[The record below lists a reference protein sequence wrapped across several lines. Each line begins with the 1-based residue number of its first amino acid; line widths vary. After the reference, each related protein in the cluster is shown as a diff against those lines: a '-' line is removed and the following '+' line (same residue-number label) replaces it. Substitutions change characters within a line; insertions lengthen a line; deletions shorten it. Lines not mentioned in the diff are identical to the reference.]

1 MDLTLGFFL
10 EQVFN
15 GLQLGMILFLMAV
28 GVTLTFGVM
37 NLINLAHG
45 AILMVGAFFIAFTT
59 STIPSFGLAVL
70 AALFL
75 VFTLAWLVE
84 VLLVKHL
91 YSKSHLDQVLATF
104 GLSIVLNDGVI
115 MIWGREPLYVN
126 LPSWLEGAVQIT
138 PGFSYPL
145 YRLAITGVAI
155 LAGLALW
162 LLLTKSRLG
171 MQIRGGAE
179 KREMIGALGVN
190 INFLFTSVFAL
201 SAILAALGGIMLGP
215 MISVQSGMGDPLLI
229 LSLAVV
235 VIGGVG
241 SLKGA
246 LYAAILVGLVDTLGR
261 MLWPVMFGDIV
272 GNIVSNSAIY
282 ILMAVVIAIRPSGL
296 FGRRISV

>member
-1 MDLTLGFFL
+1 MSLGLFI

-45 AILMVGAFFIAFTT
+45 SMLMIGAFLIAFAT
-59 STIPSFGLAVL
+59 SSVPSFGLAVL
-70 AALFL
+70 LAMCM
-75 VFTLAWLVE
+75 VF
-84 VLLVKHL
+84 VLSWIIERVLVKHL
-91 YSKSHLDQVLATF
+91 YTKPHLDQVLASF

-126 LPSWLEGAVQIT
+126 LPTWLEGPVQLT
-138 PGFSYPL
+138 STFSYPL
-145 YRLAITGVAI
+145 YRLSITGVAI

-162 LLLTKSRLG
+162 FLLTQTRLG
-171 MQIRGGAE
+171 MQIRAGAE

-190 INFLFTSVFAL
+190 INFLFTVVFAI
-201 SAILAALGGIMLGP
+201 SAMLAALGGVMLGP

-235 VIGGVG
+235 VIGGIG

-246 LYAAILVGLVDTLGR
+246 LYAALLVGLVDTLGR
-261 MLWPVMFGDIV
+261 MVWPSLLGPLV
-272 GNIVSNSAIY
+272 GNIVSNAAIY
-282 ILMAVVIAIRPSGL
+282 ILMALVIAIRPSGL
-296 FGRRISV
+296 FGRQLQ

>member
-1 MDLTLGFFL
+1 MSLGLFI

-45 AILMVGAFFIAFTT
+45 SMLMIGAFLIAFAT
-59 STIPSFGLAVL
+59 SSVPSFGLAVL
-70 AALFL
+70 LAMCL
-75 VFTLAWLVE
+75 VF
-84 VLLVKHL
+84 VLSWIIERVLVKHL
-91 YSKSHLDQVLATF
+91 YTKPHLDQVLASF

-126 LPSWLEGAVQIT
+126 LPTWLEGPVQLT
-138 PGFSYPL
+138 STFSYPL
-145 YRLAITGVAI
+145 YRLSITGVAI

-162 LLLTKSRLG
+162 FLLTQTRLG
-171 MQIRGGAE
+171 MQIRAGAE

-190 INFLFTSVFAL
+190 INFLFTVVFAI
-201 SAILAALGGIMLGP
+201 SAMLAALGGVMLGP

-235 VIGGVG
+235 VIGGIG

-246 LYAAILVGLVDTLGR
+246 LYAALLVGLVDTLGR
-261 MLWPVMFGDIV
+261 MVWPSLLGPLV
-272 GNIVSNSAIY
+272 GNIVSNAAIY
-282 ILMAVVIAIRPSGL
+282 ILMALVIAIRPSGL
-296 FGRRISV
+296 FGRQLQ

>member
-1 MDLTLGFFL
+1 MSLGLFI

-45 AILMVGAFFIAFTT
+45 SMLMIGAFLIAFAA
-59 STIPSFGLAVL
+59 SAVHSFGLAVL
-70 AALFL
+70 LAMVMVFALSWFIEK
-75 VFTLAWLVE
+75 V
-84 VLLVKHL
+84 LVKHL
-91 YSKSHLDQVLATF
+91 YAKTHLDQVLASF

-126 LPSWLEGAVQIT
+126 LPSWLEGPVQLT
-138 PGFSYPL
+138 PTFSYPL
-145 YRLAITGVAI
+145 YRLVITGVAI
-155 LAGLALW
+155 LAGLVLW
-162 LLLTKSRLG
+162 YLLTKTRLG
-171 MQIRGGAE
+171 MQIRAGAE

-190 INFLFTSVFAL
+190 INFLFTVVFAM
-201 SAILAALGGIMLGP
+201 SAILAALGGVMLGP

-235 VIGGVG
+235 VIGGIG

-246 LYAAILVGLVDTLGR
+246 LYAALLVGLVDTLGR
-261 MLWPVMFGDIV
+261 MVWPSLLGALV
-272 GNIVSNSAIY
+272 GNIVSNAAIY
-282 ILMAVVIAIRPSGL
+282 ILMALVIAIRPSGL
-296 FGRRISV
+296 FGRQLQ

>member
-1 MDLTLGFFL
+1 MSLGLFI

-45 AILMVGAFFIAFTT
+45 SMLMIGAFLIAFAA
-59 STIPSFGLAVL
+59 STVHSFGLAILL
-70 AALFL
+70 AMVMVFALSWFIEK
-75 VFTLAWLVE
+75 V
-84 VLLVKHL
+84 LVKHL
-91 YSKSHLDQVLATF
+91 YAKTHLDQVLASF

-126 LPSWLEGAVQIT
+126 LPSWLEGPVQLT
-138 PGFSYPL
+138 PTFSYPL
-145 YRLAITGVAI
+145 YRLVITGVAI
-155 LAGLALW
+155 LAGLVLW
-162 LLLTKSRLG
+162 YLLTKTRLG
-171 MQIRGGAE
+171 MQIRAGAE

-190 INFLFTSVFAL
+190 INFLFTAVFAM
-201 SAILAALGGIMLGP
+201 SAILAALGGVMLGP

-235 VIGGVG
+235 VIGGIG

-246 LYAAILVGLVDTLGR
+246 LYAALLVGLVDTLGR
-261 MLWPVMFGDIV
+261 MVWPSLLGALV
-272 GNIVSNSAIY
+272 GNIVSNAAIY
-282 ILMAVVIAIRPSGL
+282 ILMALVIAIRPSGL
-296 FGRRISV
+296 FGRQLQ